1 MENKVKPKI
10 GDVFWNTKGNYGK
23 IYIEVSGDSKTTD
36 HVMFSKTGLWAG
48 YSPTS
53 TLRVADDFVLLF
65 NLHDLLKDCINES
78 SN

>member
-1 MENKVKPKI
+1 MENKVKPTI
-10 GDVFWNTKGNYGK
+10 GDVWWSTKGSYGK

-36 HVMFSKTGLWAG
+36 HVMFSRTGLWAG

-53 TLRVADDFVLLF
+53 RLHVSDEFVLLF

-78 SN
+78 ST

>member
-1 MENKVKPKI
+1 MEDKVKPKI
-10 GDVFWNTKGNYGK
+10 GDVWWSTKGSYGK

-36 HVMFSKTGLWAG
+36 HVMFSRTGLWAG

-53 TLRVADDFVLLF
+53 RLHVSDEFVLLF

-78 SN
+78 ST